1 MSKGR
6 DLGMTECGNT
16 MSYRSRLSILMRI
29 VGMLLGLPGLLVSTE
44 VILLSLPFG
53 YAMRM
58 RGAVLQFGGSLVVFV
73 M

>member
-1 MSKGR
+1 
-6 DLGMTECGNT
+6 
-16 MSYRSRLSILMRI
+16 
-29 VGMLLGLPGLLVSTE
+29 